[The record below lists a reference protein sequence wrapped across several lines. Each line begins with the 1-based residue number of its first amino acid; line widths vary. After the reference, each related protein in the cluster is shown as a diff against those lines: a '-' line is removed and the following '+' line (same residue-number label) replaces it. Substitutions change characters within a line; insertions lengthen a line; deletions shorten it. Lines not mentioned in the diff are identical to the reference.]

1 MLMNKKMVVLTG
13 SFNPITKAHR
23 LILENAINKVNAD
36 LGLLVIVS
44 DDYLNNKI
52 VLKRKDKRPF
62 IISEDIRKEMIE
74 SLNEEFPNIKYGGI
88 EL

>member
-1 MLMNKKMVVLTG
+1 MSKKIVVLTG

-44 DDYLNNKI
+44 DAYLN
-52 VLKRKDKRPF
+52 
-62 IISEDIRKEMIE
+62 
-74 SLNEEFPNIKYGGI
+74 IK
-88 EL
+88 

>member
-52 VLKRKDKRPF
+52 VLKRKL
-62 IISEDIRKEMIE
+62 KETTI
-74 SLNEEFPNIKYGGI
+74 
-88 EL
+88 